1 MRREI
6 AVLGVTLL
14 ALTLVLAGCSGGSS
28 PTLPSPDGGGG
39 VDQARSTIT
48 TDSEG
53 KLLPDGL
60 GVPNFA
66 VTLDGSPTT
75 VLDVI
80 PGRDTGISICFV
92 VDSTGSMG
100 GEIEGVIDSIEAFAA
115 SFVGI
120 SVTWSGIE
128 FGDATPSDGPN
139 TWDFFG
145 SLGERTLTQVASGI
159 TALQEW
165 LAPISANG
173 GGDAPENPLKAL
185 MEARSTMHWP
195 AGAARHFIVITDVGA
210 HQRSDGPTDPA
221 DEGRPDGAPFCPY
234 EGSEVL
240 ATFKSWPGVIHA
252 VSPDFTSYWAD
263 AEAAQA
269 ATANAPGVKPQVIAD
284 YAGWDIRELADGGP
298 AAYRTHNGTGGKWA
312 ELPEGGSL
320 DLTTLGIDEYIKQ
333 TYTVVYRVP
342 EGTTSGHVVIT
353 ATYLDGGVSKTSTF
367 DLGTVFF
374 D

>member
-1 MRREI
+1 MRREL
-6 AVLGVTLL
+6 ALFGAALL
-14 ALTLVLAGCSGGSS
+14 ALTVVLAGCSGGSS
-28 PTLPSPDGGGG
+28 PALPSPDGGA
-39 VDQARSTIT
+39 DQARSTVT
-48 TDSEG
+48 TDSG
-53 KLLPDGL
+53 GDLLPDGL
-60 GVPNFA
+60 GVSNFA
-66 VTLDGSPTT
+66 VTINGTGTT
-75 VLDVI
+75 VLDAI
-80 PGRDTGISICFV
+80 PASDAGISICFV

-100 GEIEGVIDSIEAFAA
+100 GEIDGVVDSIAAFAA
-115 SFVGI
+115 SFAGV

-145 SLGERTLTQVASGI
+145 DLGERTLVQVASGI

-185 MEARSTMHWP
+185 MEARSTMRWP
-195 AGAARHFIVITDVGA
+195 AGAARHFIVLTDVGA

-240 ATFKSWPGVIHA
+240 ATLKSWPGVVHA
-252 VSPDFTSYWAD
+252 VSPDYTSYWAD

-269 ATANAPGVKPQVIAD
+269 APANSPSVKPQAVAGW
-284 YAGWDIRELADGGP
+284 AGWDIRELADGGP

-312 ELPEGGSL
+312 ELPTSGSV

-333 TYTVVYRVP
+333 AYTVVYRIP

-367 DLGTVFF
+367 DLGTVSF